1 MDLLIDIGNSRIKW
15 TMRSAGSLHDAG
27 STEHCGDN
35 TAVNVMLDAITTA
48 PTGVS
53 ATNVAGEQFGVLL
66 AGMVKER
73 WGLPVRFAVTQ
84 LQAGPVRNGY
94 DDYRQLGIDR
104 WLAVIAAVDQFAG
117 SICIVDA
124 GTAITIDAVTTNGA
138 HLGGYI
144 IPGFALMHQSLGA
157 ETGDLNRLVGD
168 RQQLSATASEHAV
181 LGCST
186 VAAIAGGTV
195 TAVCCLIEQCVGVL
209 RADGNDPTIVVTGGD
224 ARQLMHHLGAGI
236 QHRPQLVLEGLALYE
251 FDASTGRR
259 VEG

>member
-15 TMRSAGSLHDAG
+15 ALRSAGSLHDAG
-27 STEHCGDN
+27 STEHCGGN
-35 TAVNVMLDAITTA
+35 AAVNVMLDAITTA
-48 PTGVS
+48 PTGVI
-53 ATNVAGEQFGVLL
+53 ATNVAGDQFGALL

-73 WGLPVRFAVTQ
+73 WGLPVQFAVTQ

-94 DDYRQLGIDR
+94 DDFQQLGIDR
-104 WLAVIAAVDQFAG
+104 WLAIIAAVDRFAG

-124 GTAITIDAVTTNGA
+124 GTAITIDAVATNGA

-144 IPGFALMHQSLGA
+144 IPGLALMHQSLGA
-157 ETGDLNRLVGD
+157 ETGDLYRLVGNK
-168 RQQLSATASEHAV
+168 QQISATASEHAV
-181 LGCST
+181 LGRST

-195 TAVCCLIEQCVGVL
+195 TAVCCLIEQCVETL
-209 RADGNDPTIVVTGGD
+209 RAGGNDPIIVVTGGD
-224 ARQLMHHLGAGI
+224 ARRLMDCLDAGM

-251 FDASTGRR
+251 FDTSSGRR

>member
-15 TMRSAGSLHDAG
+15 TLRSTGSLHDAG
-27 STEHCGDN
+27 STGHCGDKA
-35 TAVNVMLDAITTA
+35 AVNIMLDAVTTA
-48 PTGVS
+48 PTAVS
-53 ATNVAGEQFGVLL
+53 ATNVAGDQFGALL

-73 WGLPVRFAVTQ
+73 WGLPVQFAVTQ

-94 DDYRQLGIDR
+94 DDFQQLGIDR
-104 WLAVIAAVDQFAG
+104 WLAIIAAVDQFAG

-124 GTAITIDAVTTNGA
+124 GTAITIDAVAANGA

-144 IPGFALMHQSLGA
+144 IPGLALMHQSLGD
-157 ETGDLNRLVGD
+157 ETGDLSQLVGD

-181 LGCST
+181 LGRST

-195 TAVCCLIEQCVGVL
+195 TAVCCLIEQCVGTL

-224 ARQLMHHLGAGI
+224 AQWLMHHLDAGI

-251 FDASTGRR
+251 FDASSGCR